1 MTEPESTS
9 QLPAEPGAESQDVQ
23 ALVDALRDIVV
34 RQERQRID
42 ALEAGLQELNAEIEP
57 DSLAEKLNPVM
68 SGLVRQTIHD
78 SPDEMAEAIGPV
90 MGEAI
95 RVQIRDSRQGMVD
108 AIAPII
114 GATVQKALSDF
125 AHELQ
130 RNIDA
135 RLRTSFQPSDVL
147 RNIQARLRG
156 ISPAELAMR
165 DALPFAIQELFL
177 IHRESG
183 LLLAHLHPGKAQV
196 SDSDLIGGMLTAI
209 RDFVQDSFGQG
220 QADKEL
226 DEIQYGEQRIIIQGG
241 RYVYLAAVIEG
252 VETPGFRARLRDW
265 VNDLYVQYG
274 SVLRDY
280 TGDPASLPDL
290 ETRLAELIRPAELPH
305 TAESPSTASDQRS
318 PGSPRPLTRN
328 QRLAIVLGSLGGLLG
343 LLLCCFYIWFTI
355 TLLPMAWSQG
365 RATLTQTFTQV
376 PSVTPLPTA
385 TQTHTPTLIPSPSLT
400 PLPSATP
407 TPLPSATFTS
417 SPSPLPPSATPAPV
431 TVSAIAFGN
440 VWLRAAP
447 DEMAQTLATIPQ
459 GSPVYVRSAYGN
471 WLEVDWNNDGSYL
484 HGWAAAEWFFMLV
497 PLPSEYI
504 TPTAVP

>member
-1 MTEPESTS
+1 MTESEFSG
-9 QLPAEPGAESQDVQ
+9 LPPVDPGAESQDAQ
-23 ALVDALRDIVV
+23 ALVNALRDIVV

-42 ALEAGLQELNAEIEP
+42 ALEAGLQDLNAEIEP

-114 GATVQKALSDF
+114 GATIQKALSDF
-125 AHELQ
+125 SHELQ

-135 RLRTSFQPSDVL
+135 RLRTSFRPSDVL
-147 RNIQARLRG
+147 RSAQARLRG
-156 ISPAELAMR
+156 ISSAELAMR

-183 LLLAHLHPGKAQV
+183 LLLAHLHPGKDQT

-220 QADKEL
+220 QAGNEL
-226 DEIQYGEQRIIIQGG
+226 DEIQYGEQRIIIQSGHS
-241 RYVYLAAVIEG
+241 VYLAAVIAG
-252 VETPGFRARLRDW
+252 VESPGFRSRLREW

-274 SVLRDY
+274 GVLRDY
-280 TGDPASLPDL
+280 TGDPAALPNL
-290 ETRLAELIRPAELPH
+290 EARLAELIHLAELPH
-305 TAESPSTASDQRS
+305 PASADRLPGAPRS
-318 PGSPRPLTRN
+318 LTPN
-328 QRLAIVLGSLGGLLG
+328 QRLAIVLGALGGLLG
-343 LLLCCFYIWFTI
+343 LLLCCFYIWFTF
-355 TLLPMAWSQG
+355 TLLPVAWSQG
-365 RATLTQTFTQV
+365 RATLTQTFTLV
-376 PSVTPLPTA
+376 PSATQLPTA
-385 TQTHTPTLIPSPSLT
+385 TWTHTPTVMPSPSLT

-407 TPLPSATFTS
+407 TPLPTVTFTS
-417 SPSPLPPSATPAPV
+417 SPSPLPPSTTPAPV
-431 TVSAIAFGN
+431 TVSAIALGN

-447 DEMAQTLATIPQ
+447 DEMAQTLGTIPQ

-471 WLEVDWNNDGSYL
+471 WLEVDWNNGGSYL
-484 HGWAAAEWFFMLV
+484 RGWAAAEWFFMLV
-497 PLPSEYI
+497 PLPSDYI